1 MITLKRFSKIY
12 FFSLLFCFVV
22 NLLYSQTLT
31 DNFIVGADLST
42 LQQYENAGVKFFD
55 SENNEIPDLLKF
67 FCDKNLDCV
76 RLRVWVNPEL
86 AQENSTKTKYCNL
99 ENTIKM
105 AKRVK
110 SLGMKVL
117 IDFHYFQS
125 LHLTNQNLRVFVFL
139 QSICFDTLPVFR

>member
-1 MITLKRFSKIY
+1 MSNLKRFSKIY

-55 SENNEIPDLLKF
+55 SENNEISDLLKF

-86 AQENSTKTKYCNL
+86 SEENLSKTDYCNL

-110 SLGMKVL
+110 SLGIKLL
-117 IDFHYFQS
+117 IDFHGSSTYEEY
-125 LHLTNQNLRVFVFL
+125 L
-139 QSICFDTLPVFR
+139 